1 MIMHGS
7 YYGDKADVWSIGCI
21 LLELVAGHEKFC
33 DIWMTAYDY
42 EILQNK
48 DKFSISMTNTVE
60 YLPDVL
66 NFSSQLNSFL
76 LEFLVLHS
84 SRRKGLP
91 GICNDPWVV
100 DLLQDA
106 LSERARK
113 LNFDTEPHLYISSP
127 AQSSNNLNGYTSPF
141 LERSTA
147 RVEQNI
153 LELAFNNI
161 SDRERKQ
168 MSDYIQNHKN
178 DEEQMHLPPIIPATP
193 NIINAKKILRKG
205 NELANSNYTTSA
217 TSSSSSSS
225 PLNTKSFSPPGNN
238 RIGMMI
244 LNSPLPGVKEGG
256 YEGDRLESKG
266 SEPRI
271 QQLIASISD
280 PKIDRNEL
288 NR

>member
-1 MIMHGS
+1 MHGS

-42 EILQNK
+42 EILQDK

-60 YLPDVL
+60 CLPDVL
-66 NFSSQLNSFL
+66 NFSSQLNSFI

-84 SRRKGLP
+84 SKRPGLP
-91 GICNDPWVV
+91 RICTDSWIV
-100 DLLQDA
+100 DLLEDA

-113 LNFDTEPHLYISSP
+113 LNFDTDDQPPLYISSP
-127 AQSSNNLNGYTSPF
+127 AQSTHNLNGFTSPIV
-141 LERSTA
+141 EKKSA

-153 LELAFNNI
+153 LEIAFNNI

-168 MSDYIQNHKN
+168 MSDYIQNHRN
-178 DEEQMHLPPIIPATP
+178 DEEQMHLPPIMPATP
-193 NIINAKKILRKG
+193 NILNAKKILRKG
-205 NELANSNYTTSA
+205 NELANSNYNST
-217 TSSSSSSS
+217 SSS
-225 PLNTKSFSPPGNN
+225 PLNTRSFSPIGNN
-238 RIGMMI
+238 NNNRSSSTI

-266 SEPRI
+266 SESKMI
-271 QQLIASISD
+271 TSFSD
-280 PKIDRNEL
+280 PKMDCIEL